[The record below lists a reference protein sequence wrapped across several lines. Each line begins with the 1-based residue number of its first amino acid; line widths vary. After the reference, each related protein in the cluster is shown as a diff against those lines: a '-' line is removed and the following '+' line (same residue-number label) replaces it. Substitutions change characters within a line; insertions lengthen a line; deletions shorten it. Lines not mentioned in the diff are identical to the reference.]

1 MGQYPI
7 TAGVFG
13 KALAVTP
20 VAIGA
25 LDARSAWEFENQ
37 STLGNNY
44 TGSQL
49 YAGGGGDVDV
59 ILSGVVGVQ
68 DTVTGLNLQAVFTG
82 ANPSYT
88 GFAAGSGYDAA
99 TNVATTVTSSVHKS
113 PAKQP
118 TGLTVDITVPVP
130 AAIANPTTAG
140 TGYNAG
146 AVTSTAVNP
155 SVGTGITGTVTV
167 TANEV
172 TGFTFTS
179 GGTGYAVGDVVTLDQ
194 AASGNDATITLTEV
208 TNGAVTAVTI
218 GNAAGANYSVGDI
231 ITVDQGGS
239 GLNCKF
245 VVGSVESLMPA
256 VGDVVR
262 FTAVPAGTILPVAVA
277 YVISSGVTTGLVA
290 LK

>member
-49 YAGGGGDVDV
+49 YVGVQGDVDV

-179 GGTGYAVGDVVTLDQ
+179 GGTGYVIGDVVTLDQ
-194 AASGNDATITLTEV
+194 AASGNNATITLTEV

-231 ITVDQGGS
+231 ITVAQGGS
-239 GLNCKF
+239 GLDCKL
-245 VVGSVESLMPA
+245 VVASVSSLLPVIGDAVTFKDVQAGS
-256 VGDVVR
+256 
-262 FTAVPAGTILPVAVA
+262 ILPVAID
-277 YVISSGVTTGLVA
+277 YVVTCPANSVA

>member
-13 KALAVTP
+13 KALAIPGTGNGSTITTP
-20 VAIGA
+20 
-25 LDARSAWEFENQ
+25 SAWLFENQ
-37 STLGNNY
+37 SGTLGTNY
-44 TGSQL
+44 NSSQV
-49 YAGGGGDVDV
+49 YVGVTGDVV
-59 ILSGVVGVQ
+59 AILSDTVGAQ

-113 PAKQP
+113 PANQP

-179 GGTGYAVGDVVTLDQ
+179 GGTGYVIGDVVTLDQ
-194 AASGNDATITLTEV
+194 DGSGNNATITLTEV

-231 ITVDQGGS
+231 ITVAQGGS
-239 GLNCKF
+239 GLDCKLVIASVNSLLP
-245 VVGSVESLMPA
+245 VVGDA
-256 VGDVVR
+256 VTFKDVQ
-262 FTAVPAGTILPVAVA
+262 AGSILPVAIDYVVA
-277 YVISSGVTTGLVA
+277 CPTNSVA